1 MVIIV
6 MTLFMKLLEENFN
19 QYEIGEEFYEE
30 EK

>member
-6 MTLFMKLLEENFN
+6 MTLFMKLLEKKFN